1 MGILRYLCIW
11 SLSGLYIMQEPSSY
25 IKWGYECDLLNRMTC
40 WVDLL
45 VPSYKDKSIS
55 FFGTWRHVKICECV
69 FMVFFHGPTFMVW
82 FFFKSIY
89 KAFGAFTR
97 CKLNVDQDER
107 QCTKKWMCWFFF
119 NISKNASF
127 ESLTIILSSL
137 VFTSLHFSYP
147 HVFVCIHLKFHQTL
161 LQWRRGLILLLNLY
175 MLWTSKIWILQ
186 GEWEEFAI
194 LSLVYASIGALIDEH
209 MESRTNIQFIDHL
222 LLGSWTMKKFR
233 NQLEWNILYLN
244 VCVRGSFGRKK
255 MISILR

>member
-1 MGILRYLCIW
+1 MWRFASVSSWFFSMVQLSWFDFFLNQFTKPLGP
-11 SLSGLYIMQEPSSY
+11 SLGVNWMWTKMNDNAL
-25 IKWGYECDLLNRMTC
+25 
-40 WVDLL
+40 
-45 VPSYKDKSIS
+45 KS
-55 FFGTWRHVKICECV
+55 ECV
-69 FMVFFHGPTFMVW
+69 G
-82 FFFKSIY
+82 
-89 KAFGAFTR
+89 
-97 CKLNVDQDER
+97 
-107 QCTKKWMCWFFF
+107 FFF

-147 HVFVCIHLKFHQTL
+147 HVFVCIHLKFQQTL

-194 LSLVYASIGALIDEH
+194 LSLFYASIGALRDEH

-222 LLGSWTMKKFR
+222 VLGSWTMKKFR